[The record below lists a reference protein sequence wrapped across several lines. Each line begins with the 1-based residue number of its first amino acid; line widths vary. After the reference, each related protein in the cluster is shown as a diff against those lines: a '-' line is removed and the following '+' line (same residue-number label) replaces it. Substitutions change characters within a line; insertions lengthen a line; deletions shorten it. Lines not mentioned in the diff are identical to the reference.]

1 MTLLRN
7 ATVVSGQQFDVAISS
22 GVIIAID
29 QAGRGRPVPTE
40 PSYDLDGYLLLAA
53 PADPH
58 AHLDKAFSADQ
69 VANPAGDLSGAIE
82 AWQRHYP
89 NMSVE
94 EIASRARRASL
105 SGLVRGYTAMRSHV
119 DVSEGVGLKA
129 VEALLSVRAELA
141 PMIDVQVCGLV
152 ATPTT
157 GEAGASNRA
166 VLREALEMG
175 IDAVGGAP
183 YRDPDPVGCLR
194 FCLNEA
200 AAFARPVDLHIDETL
215 DRSVLVLRD
224 YARIVRETGFSYGAT
239 AGHCVSLGMQEP
251 DVQRDVAEEVAA
263 AGISVIANPFTNLY
277 LQARDR
283 PVGAPRG
290 LTALRPLLDA
300 GVNLGAGTDNVE
312 DPFNIMGR
320 TDPLEVA
327 ALLVMAGHLSP
338 DEAFWAVSGAARQS
352 MGLPPN
358 GVTVGSPADLLAVR
372 AGSLREALAA
382 ASVDRLVFRK
392 GELVARTEV
401 SEWIHPSLPTSAIVL
416 GRSR

>member
-1 MTLLRN
+1 MILLPN
-7 ATVVSGQQFDVAISS
+7 ATLVGGRRCDVAIDN
-22 GVIIAID
+22 GVITAID
-29 QAGRGRPVPTE
+29 EARTSRPSVTE
-40 PSYDLDGYLLLAA
+40 QSYDLDGYLLLPG

-58 AHLDKAFSADQ
+58 AHLDKAYSADQ
-69 VANPAGDLSGAIE
+69 VQNPAGDLLGAIDV
-82 AWQRHYP
+82 WHRHYP

-94 EIASRARRASL
+94 EIAGRARRASL
-105 SGLVRGYTAMRSHV
+105 SGLTRGYTAVRTHV
-119 DVSEGVGLKA
+119 DVSEWVGLKA

-141 PMIDVQVCGLV
+141 PVIDIQVCGLID
-152 ATPTT
+152 TPTT
-157 GEAGASNRA
+157 GEAGAGHRA
-166 VLREALEMG
+166 VLREALQMG

-183 YRDPDPVGCLR
+183 YRDPDPSACLR
-194 FCLNEA
+194 FCLDEA
-200 AAFARPVDLHIDETL
+200 AAFGRPVDLHIDETL
-215 DRSVLVLRD
+215 DSSVLVLRD
-224 YARIVRETGFSYGAT
+224 YARMVRETGFAYGAT

-263 AGISVIANPFTNLY
+263 AGISVVANPFTNLY

-300 GVNLGAGTDNVE
+300 GANLAAGTDNVE

-320 TDPLEVA
+320 SDPLEVA

-338 DEAFWAVSGAARQS
+338 DEAFWAVSGAARQA

-372 AGSLREALAA
+372 AGSLRGALAA
-382 ASVDRLVFRK
+382 GSIDRLVFRK

-401 SEWIHPSLPTSAIVL
+401 SEWIRPLLPT
-416 GRSR
+416 

>member
-1 MTLLRN
+1 MIFLRN
-7 ATVVSGQQFDVAISS
+7 ATVVGGQRFDITIRN
-22 GVIIAID
+22 GVITAID
-29 QAGRGRPVPTE
+29 EARTGGPAPTE
-40 PSYDLDGYLLLAA
+40 TSYDLDGYLLLAA

-69 VANPAGDLSGAIE
+69 VQNPAGDLLGAIE
-82 AWQRHYP
+82 VWHRHYP

-94 EIASRARRASL
+94 EIAGRARRAALTSFT
-105 SGLVRGYTAMRSHV
+105 RGYTAVRSHV
-119 DVSEGVGLKA
+119 DVSEGVGVKA
-129 VEALLSVRAELA
+129 VEALLAVRAELA
-141 PMIDVQVCGLV
+141 PLIEIQVCGLV

-157 GEAGASNRA
+157 GEAGAGNRA
-166 VLREALEMG
+166 VLHEALQLG

-183 YRDPDPVGCLR
+183 SQDPDPVACLR
-194 FCLNEA
+194 FCLTEA

-224 YARIVRETGFSYGAT
+224 YARIVRASGFLYGAT
-239 AGHCVSLGMQEP
+239 AGHCVSLGMQEA
-251 DVQRDVAEEVAA
+251 DVQREVAAEVAA

-290 LTALRPLLDA
+290 LTALRPLLEA
-300 GVNLGAGTDNVE
+300 GVNLAAGTDNVE

-338 DEAFWAVSGAARQS
+338 DEAYWAVSGAARRS

-382 ASVDRLVFRK
+382 GSIDRLVFRK

-401 SEWIHPSLPTSAIVL
+401 SEWILPSLLT
-416 GRSR
+416 

>member
-7 ATVVSGQQFDVAISS
+7 ATVVGGGSFDVDIRN
-22 GVIIAID
+22 GVITAID
-29 QAGRGRPVPTE
+29 EAGTSPPSLTE
-40 PSYDLDGYLLLAA
+40 SSYDLDGYLLLAA

-69 VANPAGDLSGAIE
+69 VQNPAGDLSGAIE
-82 AWQRHYP
+82 VWQRHYP

-94 EIASRARRASL
+94 EIAGRARRASL
-105 SGLVRGYTAMRSHV
+105 SGLIRGYTAVRSHV
-119 DVSEGVGLKA
+119 DVSEGVGVKA

-141 PMIDVQVCGLV
+141 PMIDLQVCGLV

-166 VLREALEMG
+166 VLHEALEMG

-183 YRDPDPVGCLR
+183 FRDPDPVGCLR

-224 YARIVRETGFSYGAT
+224 YARMVRETGFPYGAT

-300 GVNLGAGTDNVE
+300 GANLAAGTDNVE

-320 TDPLEVA
+320 RDPLEVA

-338 DEAFWAVSGAARQS
+338 DEAFWAVSGAARKS

-358 GVTVGSPADLLAVR
+358 GVMIGSPADLLAVR

-382 ASVDRLVFRK
+382 GSIDRLVFRK

-401 SEWIHPSLPTSAIVL
+401 SEWIHPSLPT
-416 GRSR
+416 